1 MAGAQTETA
10 QRTRGIRRTI
20 SGRVSSSKM
29 DKTVVVQV
37 EKTVMHRLYKRRLRR
52 SSKFQ
57 AHDAENECREGDVV
71 TLIASRPLSKTK
83 RWKVS
88 GIVKRA
94 RA

>member
-1 MAGAQTETA
+1 MSEQVEKERAPRQTKVGTV
-10 QRTRGIRRTI
+10 
-20 SGRVSSSKM
+20 VSAKM

-37 EKTVMHRLYKRRLRR
+37 EKIVMHRLYKRRLRR